1 MNFAVRHTTCCVS
14 AVLLISLSP
23 VFIEIQNMN
32 FAVRHTTCCV
42 SACTPDFFVSQVFIE
57 IQNMNFAVRHTTC
70 CVSAV
75 LLISLSL
82 QYSLRYK
89 T

>member
-23 VFIEIQNMN
+23 VFIEVQNMN
-32 FAVRHTTCCV
+32 FAVRHTTY
-42 SACTPDFFVSQVFIE
+42 
-57 IQNMNFAVRHTTC
+57 

-75 LLISLSL
+75 LLISLSPVFIG
-82 QYSLRYK
+82 YK

>member
-1 MNFAVRHTTCCVS
+1 MNFAVRHTTYCVS

-32 FAVRHTTCCV
+32 FAVRHTTY
-42 SACTPDFFVSQVFIE
+42 
-57 IQNMNFAVRHTTC
+57 

-82 QYSLRYK
+82 KYSLRYK
-89 T
+89 RNELCC

>member
-42 SACTPDFFVSQVFIE
+42 SD
-57 IQNMNFAVRHTTC
+57 
-70 CVSAV
+70 V

-82 QYSLRYK
+82 QYSLSYK

>member
-23 VFIEIQNMN
+23 VFIEVQNMN
-32 FAVRHTTCCV
+32 FAVRHTTY
-42 SACTPDFFVSQVFIE
+42 
-57 IQNMNFAVRHTTC
+57 

-75 LLISLSL
+75 LLISLYL

>member
-1 MNFAVRHTTCCVS
+1 MNFAVRLRLVVLVFIPVFIEVQNMNFAVRHTTCCVS

-23 VFIEIQNMN
+23 VFIEVQNMN

-42 SACTPDFFVSQVFIE
+42 SD
-57 IQNMNFAVRHTTC
+57 
-70 CVSAV
+70 V

-82 QYSLRYK
+82 QYSLSYK

>member
-1 MNFAVRHTTCCVS
+1 MNFAVRHTTCCVT
-14 AVLLISLSP
+14 VLLISLSP
-23 VFIEIQNMN
+23 
-32 FAVRHTTCCV
+32 
-42 SACTPDFFVSQVFIE
+42 VFIE

>member
-14 AVLLISLSP
+14 DVLLISLSP

-42 SACTPDFFVSQVFIE
+42 SA
-57 IQNMNFAVRHTTC
+57 
-70 CVSAV
+70 V
-75 LLISLSL
+75 LLISLSFC
-82 QYSLRYK
+82 
-89 T
+89 

>member
-23 VFIEIQNMN
+23 VFIEVQNMN

-42 SACTPDFFVSQVFIE
+42 SD
-57 IQNMNFAVRHTTC
+57 
-70 CVSAV
+70 V

>member
-14 AVLLISLSP
+14 DVLLISLSP

-42 SACTPDFFVSQVFIE
+42 SA
-57 IQNMNFAVRHTTC
+57 
-70 CVSAV
+70 V
-75 LLISLSL
+75 LLISLYL
-82 QYSLRYK
+82 KYSLRYK

>member
-14 AVLLISLSP
+14 DVLISLSP

-42 SACTPDFFVSQVFIE
+42 SACTPDFFVTQVFIE
-57 IQNMNFAVRHTTC
+57 IQNMNFAVRHTTLC
-70 CVSAV
+70 
-75 LLISLSL
+75 
-82 QYSLRYK
+82 
-89 T
+89 

>member
-42 SACTPDFFVSQVFIE
+42 SA
-57 IQNMNFAVRHTTC
+57 
-70 CVSAV
+70 V
-75 LLISLSL
+75 LLISLSPVFIE
-82 QYSLRYK
+82 YK

>member
-14 AVLLISLSP
+14 VVLLISLSP
-23 VFIEIQNMN
+23 
-32 FAVRHTTCCV
+32 
-42 SACTPDFFVSQVFIE
+42 VFIE

>member
-42 SACTPDFFVSQVFIE
+42 SA
-57 IQNMNFAVRHTTC
+57 
-70 CVSAV
+70 V

>member
-23 VFIEIQNMN
+23 VFIE
-32 FAVRHTTCCV
+32 V
-42 SACTPDFFVSQVFIE
+42 
-57 IQNMNFAVRHTTC
+57 QNMNFAVRHTTC

>member
-32 FAVRHTTCCV
+32 FAVRHTTY
-42 SACTPDFFVSQVFIE
+42 
-57 IQNMNFAVRHTTC
+57 